1 MLQQENYLQSRKYN
15 KKVIM
20 FTLLLGSFIALFN
33 ETILNIA
40 FPKLMAEMN
49 VGATTVQWLTTG
61 YVLVIA
67 ILMPVTAFLMNTFTT
82 KRLFMGA
89 VTLFLI
95 GTICAFFSASFPLLL
110 ISRIIQAFGTSMMIP
125 ILINTALAI
134 HPREKRGL
142 VMGTCICVVS
152 LGPAF
157 GPTFSGILLQYFS
170 WHILFLVLTP
180 FLVICLVLGYIF
192 LENVNTITKPKIDY
206 LSILLSAAGI
216 ACIIYSISSMS
227 TVNILVVL
235 GIFIAGVIS
244 VILFCRR
251 QTLLKQP
258 MLQVKSFKYP
268 VFARSMLIIMI
279 IQMLQFSMNIIL
291 PMVLENGFKTSSLV
305 TGIVL
310 LPATLFNALLS
321 PMAGKVY
328 DNIGGK
334 IVIPG
339 GVLLMCISTFIL
351 SNITKS
357 NSILTIVILY
367 CFICIGSAMA
377 ASNTQT
383 TALNQLPDKFRAD
396 GIAIINTLMQI
407 AGCLGSSL
415 FLGIMSI
422 YENKYLIV
430 SHSKISAAFYGFTSS
445 IRFAA
450 IILVI
455 GFILSLTLK
464 YDIKNKLR

>member
-1 MLQQENYLQSRKYN
+1 MQQANYLQSRKYN

-20 FTLLLGSFIALFN
+20 FTLLLGSFIAFFN

-40 FPKLMAEMN
+40 FPKLMTEMN

-67 ILMPVTAFLMNTFTT
+67 ILMPVTAFLISTFTT
-82 KRLFMGA
+82 KKLFMEA

-95 GTICAFFSASFPLLL
+95 GTICAFFSTSFPLLL
-110 ISRIIQAFGTSMMIP
+110 ISRIIQAFGTSMMMP

-134 HPREKRGL
+134 YPREKRGL
-142 VMGTCICVVS
+142 VMGTCVCVVS

-170 WHILFLVLTP
+170 WHILFLVLIP
-180 FLVICLVLGYIF
+180 FLITCLILGYIY

-206 LSILLSAAGI
+206 LSILLSAIGI
-216 ACIIYSISSMS
+216 ACIIYPISSISSVNTLTISIIFVIGVTS
-227 TVNILVVL
+227 T
-235 GIFIAGVIS
+235 
-244 VILFCRR
+244 ILFCRR

-258 MLQVKSFKYP
+258 MLQIKSFKYP
-268 VFARSMLIIMI
+268 VFTRSILIIII
-279 IQMLQFSMNIIL
+279 IQMLLFSMNIIL

-321 PMAGKVY
+321 PLAGKFY
-328 DNIGGK
+328 DNMGGK

-339 GVLLMCISTFIL
+339 GVLLICISTFML

-357 NSILTIVILY
+357 DSTSMIVILY
-367 CFICIGSAMA
+367 CFMCIGAAMS

-396 GIAIINTLMQI
+396 GIAIINTLMQV

-422 YENKYLIV
+422 YENRYLIV
-430 SHSKISAAFYGFTSS
+430 SDSKIDATFYGFSFS
-445 IRFAA
+445 MRFAT
-450 IILVI
+450 IICII

-464 YDIKNKLR
+464 YQNIIRR